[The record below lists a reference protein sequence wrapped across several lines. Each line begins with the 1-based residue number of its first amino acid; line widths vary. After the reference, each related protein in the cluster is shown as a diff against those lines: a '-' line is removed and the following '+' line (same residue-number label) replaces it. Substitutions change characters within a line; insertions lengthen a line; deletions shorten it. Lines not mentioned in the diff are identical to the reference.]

1 MSGLGG
7 RRHDR
12 DGLLEDIKILK
23 RRRLPAYEIADRL
36 GISRATLYRILNE
49 AKR

>member
-12 DGLLEDIKILK
+12 GGLAQDITILK
-23 RRRLPAYEIADRL
+23 RRGLPAHEIADRL

-49 AKR
+49 TKR